1 MDQFLACFVKCFW
14 FDVLSRDWESLLFLS
29 LFSCLDT
36 LLGSLMID
44 DYGLKL
50 MIWDSYELGWQT
62 NELCAFFWNEIRMV
76 WSCKGLQ
83 QDFAEIRKV
92 SAFLTYACM
101 EIKRK
106 LFFNP
111 PSSPLCHYDPT
122 NWIISSIWSFAAF
135 NFTTSL
141 LVCFNWIPRFVSIA
155 LNSWL

>member
-1 MDQFLACFVKCFW
+1 MSRLCLVCSWAAWAAKWFKLQQASSWVVFWLLCGPVFNMFCWTFW
-14 FDVLSRDWESLLFLS
+14 FGWVEQRLRTSVVSFFVL
-29 LFSCLDT
+29 
-36 LLGSLMID
+36 LLGYSVGITNDRWLWP
-44 DYGLKL
+44 KL

-111 PSSPLCHYDPT
+111 PSLLLLHYGPN
-122 NWIISSIWSFAAF
+122 NWKY
-135 NFTTSL
+135 
-141 LVCFNWIPRFVSIA
+141 
-155 LNSWL
+155 